1 MTYKVLRKTK
11 KIYITPNTIF
21 YGGSVICLT
30 PVVISLA
37 LGFDDSLWMHA
48 LLYVQLLVFFTS
60 IIIGIFKFNK
70 YKTLKGELTSSLEF
84 LHDGIQI
91 DDTFYALDKIKKISL
106 ENTYDYKGRVA
117 FSRGDFDGKYS
128 NGVDN
133 LLHLY
138 LTDGTIIPIHFQQ
151 NTENQIIQ
159 DKEHFIR
166 YCNDGKLGYLSLL
179 DLLKITDYNQI
190 QLFKKENLT
199 RFQ

>member
-1 MTYKVLRKTK
+1 MKYKVLRKTK
-11 KIYITPNTIF
+11 KWYITPNTIF
-21 YGGSVICLT
+21 YGGSLICLT
-30 PVVISLA
+30 PTLICLA
-37 LGFDDSLWMHA
+37 LGFNESLWA
-48 LLYVQLLVFFTS
+48 LIPMYVALILLFVS
-60 IIIGIFKFNK
+60 MIIGLFKFNK

-106 ENTYDYKGRVA
+106 ENIYDYKGRVA

-151 NTENQIIQ
+151 NTEDQIIQ

-166 YCNDGKLGYLSLL
+166 YCNDGKLGYLTLL
-179 DLLKITDYNQI
+179 NLLKISDYDQI
-190 QLFKKENLT
+190 QYFKKEYLT
-199 RFQ
+199 KFQ

>member
-1 MTYKVLRKTK
+1 MKYKVLRKTK
-11 KIYITPNTIF
+11 KWYITPNTIF
-21 YGGSVICLT
+21 YGGSLICLT
-30 PVVISLA
+30 PTLICLA
-37 LGFDDSLWMHA
+37 LGFNESLWA
-48 LLYVQLLVFFTS
+48 LIPMYVALILLFVS
-60 IIIGIFKFNK
+60 MIIGLFKFNK

-106 ENTYDYKGRVA
+106 ENIYDYKGRVA

-151 NTENQIIQ
+151 NTEDQIIQ
-159 DKEHFIR
+159 DKEHFIH
-166 YCNDGKLGYLSLL
+166 YCNAGKLGYLTLL
-179 DLLKITDYNQI
+179 NLLKISDYDQI
-190 QLFKKENLT
+190 QYFKKEYLT
-199 RFQ
+199 KFQ